1 LVKSEINSSIF
12 LLFFSSKIFFK
23 KCNEIRFLRND
34 DRREVKCVWNGL
46 LALIN
51 NIKVIT
57 LIYVKIDIAKT
68 AQVGFFLGGW
78 FSWSFMGFCRN
89 NTFLLSS

>member
-1 LVKSEINSSIF
+1 
-12 LLFFSSKIFFK
+12 
-23 KCNEIRFLRND
+23 
-34 DRREVKCVWNGL
+34 VKCVWNGL

-68 AQVGFFLGGW
+68 AQVDFFFGGW